1 MFCILIQPK
10 GKTEYELFTNE
21 VFNTEKETK
30 DYAERNNFGKDTKW
44 KVVEY
49 EPKYFNRDTPQEEW
63 IEGYNKWKEKHES
76 NKWTTTRNSRV

>member
-21 VFNTEKETK
+21 IFNTEKETE
-30 DYAERNNFGKDTKW
+30 DYASRNKFGKGAEW

-49 EPKYFNRDTPQEEW
+49 DPKYFRKDTPQKEW
-63 IEGYNKWKEKHES
+63 VEGYNKWKEKHES
-76 NKWTTTRNSRV
+76 NK

>member
-21 VFNTEKETK
+21 IFNTEKETE
-30 DYAERNNFGKDTKW
+30 DYARRNKFRKDTKW

-49 EPKYFNRDTPQEEW
+49 DMKYFRKDNND
-63 IEGYNKWKEKHES
+63 
-76 NKWTTTRNSRV
+76 

>member
-1 MFCILIQPK
+1 MKEVRSNMFCILTKPK

-21 VFNTEKETK
+21 VFNTEKETE
-30 DYAERNNFGKDTKW
+30 DYAKRNKFGKGAEW

-63 IEGYNKWKEKHES
+63 IEGYNKWKEEHES
-76 NKWTTTRNSRV
+76 NK